1 MLLSGVL
8 GTQETYFSLFTLL
21 AVRVSF
27 FNHVHL
33 LPSKKLYHKNK
44 YIRNEVLG
52 VRGVGQAKR
61 RSLRG
66 VRESEA
72 NLRGRGFRRN

>member
-1 MLLSGVL
+1 MGFWELRRP
-8 GTQETYFSLFTLL
+8 TFHFLL
-21 AVRVSF
+21 AVRVS
-27 FNHVHL
+27 L
-33 LPSKKLYHKNK
+33 TTCTCYLAKKLYHKNK

-52 VRGVGQAKR
+52 VRDVGQTKR

-72 NLRGRGFRRN
+72 NVRGRGCRRN